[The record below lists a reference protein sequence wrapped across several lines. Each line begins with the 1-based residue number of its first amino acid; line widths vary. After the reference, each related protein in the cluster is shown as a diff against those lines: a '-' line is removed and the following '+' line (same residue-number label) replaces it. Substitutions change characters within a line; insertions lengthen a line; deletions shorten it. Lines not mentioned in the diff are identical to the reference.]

1 MSADQEKA
9 KLPAVCKTHT
19 CMVSLQTCRPK
30 IPNNASVDVYSHSPL
45 PEHHTL
51 KPTHSLSHTSP
62 ASGNKNMVLK
72 LGKCHC
78 GKCWLSVGF
87 CSQRTIAKH
96 RRTARNESNQNAKLR
111 VVAHPPSHQGSWG
124 RQAHKGL
131 GNFVEHQIAVGCLLN
146 VTPQDPW
153 ALALLDPSLHWLG
166 IVAAEEVSNWHLRL
180 VKLLALSHLELVLL
194 HLFLGPLLPS
204 FEDHL
209 PKSHRH

>member
-1 MSADQEKA
+1 
-9 KLPAVCKTHT
+9 
-19 CMVSLQTCRPK
+19 
-30 IPNNASVDVYSHSPL
+30 
-45 PEHHTL
+45 
-51 KPTHSLSHTSP
+51 
-62 ASGNKNMVLK
+62 MVLK

-131 GNFVEHQIAVGCLLN
+131 GNFVEHQI
-146 VTPQDPW
+146 
-153 ALALLDPSLHWLG
+153 DPSLHWLG